1 MKILKIEN
9 GCGLYLKPLLNE
21 WETIDKIDRSG
32 LMTLLDTLIEKE
44 VEMDVMDDENLSNQA
59 HRIIYKSI
67 SEKLSMLLVNKSKF
81 KDESQRLYFEEIQK
95 YSAADGE
102 T

>member
-9 GCGLYLKPLLNE
+9 GCGHYWQPKLSQ
-21 WETIDKIDRSG
+21 WEAIDKIDREG
-32 LMTLLDTLIEKE
+32 LMTLLDTLIENE
-44 VEMDVMDDENLSNQA
+44 VEIDVMDDENLLNKA

-67 SEKLSMLLVNKSKF
+67 SEKLNMLLSNKSKF

-95 YSAADGE
+95 YSSLDAGS
-102 T
+102 